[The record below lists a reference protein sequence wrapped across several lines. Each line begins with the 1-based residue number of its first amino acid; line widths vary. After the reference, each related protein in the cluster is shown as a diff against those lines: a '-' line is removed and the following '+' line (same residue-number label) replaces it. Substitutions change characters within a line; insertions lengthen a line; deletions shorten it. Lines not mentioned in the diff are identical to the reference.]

1 MELPVVG
8 TPKGVDFAAAT
19 GRYDDDVNSKQDRAN
34 DDRNI
39 MYVGCDSK
47 QYRNGLT
54 RSISAEEHEV
64 PTASRAYL
72 LRSSLFAHR
81 RFLEKRAHKM
91 PKIIFC
97 VIVVEN
103 HQARPKETT

>member
-1 MELPVVG
+1 MELVG

-64 PTASRAYL
+64 PTARAYL
-72 LRSSLFAHR
+72 LRSSPIEG
-81 RFLEKRAHKM
+81 FLKNEHIKQM
-91 PKIIFC
+91 PKIIFW
-97 VIVVEN
+97 VFVVEN
-103 HQARPKETT
+103 HQADKKST

>member
-1 MELPVVG
+1 MMEFEVG

-19 GRYDDDVNSKQDRAN
+19 RRYDDDVISKQDRAN

-64 PTASRAYL
+64 PTRAYIFFV
-72 LRSSLFAHR
+72 LRPSKVS
-81 RFLEKRAHKM
+81 
-91 PKIIFC
+91 
-97 VIVVEN
+97 
-103 HQARPKETT
+103 